1 MIEEGLVWDSSVSTT
16 VTDAPIWP
24 YTLDYRIP
32 HPCKIE
38 SCPTKS
44 FPGIWEI
51 PVNIHYVN
59 DLGGG
64 RCSYLDQCVFAHFT
78 SDDVFDWLKEDFNR
92 HYEVGTGRDHSSCF
106 IKTTNFLVILV

>member
-1 MIEEGLVWDSSVSTT
+1 MTKSFSS
-16 VTDAPIWP
+16 
-24 YTLDYRIP
+24 
-32 HPCKIE
+32 
-38 SCPTKS
+38 PTKA

-78 SDDVFDWLKEDFNR
+78 SDDVFEWIQEDFNR
-92 HYEVGTGRDHSSCF
+92 NYKVNLTLFFDFMKCEIF
-106 IKTTNFLVILV
+106 PK